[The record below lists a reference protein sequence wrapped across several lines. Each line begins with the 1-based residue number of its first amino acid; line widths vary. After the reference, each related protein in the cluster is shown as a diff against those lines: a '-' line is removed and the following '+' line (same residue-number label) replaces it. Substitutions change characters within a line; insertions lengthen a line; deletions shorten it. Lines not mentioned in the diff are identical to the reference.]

1 MNTND
6 LIKTAQYL
14 DKLGSFKIADKVEN
28 KLVRL
33 AQAGKLI
40 VDPAIR
46 NEYNAIKK
54 LLEKFKKQEEKY
66 FEKKSRKYIIMLIGI
81 AIFGYTGWFLMTF
94 LRSFTNSLYDR
105 TGLEKVTTE

>member
-1 MNTND
+1 M
-6 LIKTAQYL
+6 IKREL
-14 DKLGSFKIADKVEN
+14 NESNKKV
-28 KLVRL
+28 
-33 AQAGKLI
+33 
-40 VDPAIR
+40 
-46 NEYNAIKK
+46 

-105 TGLEKVTTE
+105 TGLEKVTTEQFGDVRISDVLTEDVLIVTYDFIG